1 MCHGKELR
9 SLTFCTQSLWNC
21 SRHSQI
27 TIFTVLHATLI
38 AGSKHQIEIYI
49 IVTQQ
54 FSILWMLKEGHNQGR
69 DENLM
74 AHSTWLGFS
83 LQYFEKL
90 KF

>member
-1 MCHGKELR
+1 M
-9 SLTFCTQSLWNC
+9 
-21 SRHSQI
+21 
-27 TIFTVLHATLI
+27 
-38 AGSKHQIEIYI
+38 HQIEIYI
-49 IVTQQ
+49 TVTQQ